1 MVRDI
6 KDQSIFPQDDKHLLI
21 LTNVSLDY
29 ALMYLLLKRKL
40 MLVTLV
46 TKRVNLY
53 ENITAVARVHFEYDP
68 RGKMDMAFIYSQ
80 DADNNLS

>member
-1 MVRDI
+1 M
-6 KDQSIFPQDDKHLLI
+6 
-21 LTNVSLDY
+21 
-29 ALMYLLLKRKL
+29 M
-40 MLVTLV
+40 VTLV

-68 RGKMDMAFIYSQ
+68 KGKMDMAFIYSQ